1 MEDPYIRNEYEATL
15 KENGV
20 PSRMDP
26 KWYEKP
32 ADADTKKTVV

>member
-15 KENGV
+15 RRNGV

-26 KWYEKP
+26 NWYINPGK
-32 ADADTKKTVV
+32 